1 VKRVSLTVKAIY
13 EKGVLKLLEK
23 VDLKDGE
30 EVIVVV
36 RRKPNVDKFIGILG
50 KASAKELEAYEEEV
64 YNH

>member
-13 EKGVLKLLEK
+13 EKSVLKLLEK

-30 EVIVVV
+30 EVVVV

>member
-1 VKRVSLTVKAIY
+1 MKRVSLTVKAIY
-13 EKGVLKLLEK
+13 EKSVLKLLEK

-30 EVIVVV
+30 EVVVV

-50 KASAKELEAYEEEV
+50 KASAKELKAYEEEV